1 MKRKARE
8 LGLGERVHFIGQVTP
23 SEVSRYLSVTDALV
37 SPRIS
42 GTNTPLKIY
51 SYLKSGKPLVATNLW
66 THTQILTDKIAVLC
80 EPEPQSLARGLM
92 FALFDEDASLRAQ
105 NAKMFADKEFTF
117 ANYKRKIT
125 QVLETALAN
134 HRKGHLSS

>member
-1 MKRKARE
+1 MKRKALE
-8 LGLGERVHFIGQVTP
+8 LNIGERVHFIGEIAP
-23 SEVSRYLSVTDALV
+23 ARIPLFLSLTDALV

-66 THTQILTDKIAVLC
+66 THTQILNEKIAVLV
-80 EPEPQSLARGLM
+80 ETDPQSLARGLM
-92 FALFDEDASLRAQ
+92 FALFDKDASRRAQ
-105 NAKMFADKEFTF
+105 NAKTFADNEFTF

-125 QVLETALAN
+125 QALEGALAN
-134 HRKGHLSS
+134 SKKDV